1 MANITIFSPITRLT
15 EHGYVLVSHKYTVMF
30 TFLVNIG
37 TETTAICNNNSAILS
52 ELVLFSA
59 L

>member
-1 MANITIFSPITRLT
+1 MANMTVFSPITRLT
-15 EHGYVLVSHKYTVMF
+15 EHGYVLVSHKYTLMF

-37 TETTAICNNNSAILS
+37 TETTAICNNNSSILS
-52 ELVLFSA
+52 ESVLFST